1 MSWKTEHRSFYYA
14 GAPEPPDPDLR
25 PGKMAL
31 LVIDVQNTYLDTTD
45 PAWAPFV
52 ARMRGAVIPNTA
64 RLIGE
69 FRARGLDVLFA
80 RIACLMPDGR
90 DRSLSQRKPGWNDL
104 LLPKDEPASQIVPEL
119 APRPGEVVVTK
130 TTDSALTGTSLR
142 LILTNLGITHVV
154 CTGIFTDQCVSS
166 TVRSLAD
173 ESFDVIL
180 VADASAAGTDA
191 LHTREL
197 EVLNMIYC
205 AVMSTEE
212 LITYLPA

>member
-1 MSWKTEHRSFYYA
+1 MSWKTDHRSFYYA

-25 PGKMAL
+25 PGKVAL
-31 LVIDVQNTYLDTTD
+31 LVIDVQNTYLDTAD

-80 RIACLMPDGR
+80 RIACLMLDGR
-90 DRSLSQRKPGWNDL
+90 DRSLSHRKPGWNDL

-142 LILTNLGITHVV
+142 LILTNLGITH
-154 CTGIFTDQCVSS
+154 DLH
-166 TVRSLAD
+166 RSMRL
-173 ESFDVIL
+173 
-180 VADASAAGTDA
+180 
-191 LHTREL
+191 LHGAQPRRREL
-197 EVLNMIYC
+197 RCDPSGRCERCGHRC
-205 AVMSTEE
+205 A
-212 LITYLPA
+212 AHA